1 MSGPRRRL
9 IALAAAMGAAGLV
22 ALVGVMTVDTRRPTP
37 TVADASAP
45 ATLRWDALV
54 PPGWDPTQRFRA
66 LKLDTLSDA
75 DPRAAQLL
83 QDMRATW
90 DNAPLNTALDGR
102 GVRLAGYVVP
112 LEAASGELREFLL
125 VPYYGACIHSP
136 PPPANQVVHVRL
148 VRPLPGLR
156 LMDAVWVSGVLHA
169 RRQGSLMG
177 TSGYGLD
184 DGSATPYLG
193 PPGELPGPVPPPAK

>member
-1 MSGPRRRL
+1 MSWPRRRWL
-9 IALAAAMGAAGLV
+9 ALGAAAAAAGV
-22 ALVGVMTVDTRRPTP
+22 AAIVGVMSVDARRPTA
-37 TVADASAP
+37 VASDASAP

-102 GVRLAGYVVP
+102 AVRLAGYVVP
-112 LEAASGELREFLL
+112 LEARAGELREFLL

-136 PPPANQVVHVRL
+136 PPPANQVVHVTL
-148 VRPLPGLR
+148 LRPLPGLR

-169 RRQGSLMG
+169 RRKGSLMG
-177 TSGYGLD
+177 VSGYALD
-184 DGSATPYLG
+184 EGSASPDLG
-193 PPGELPGPVPPPAK
+193 PPGELPGPVPPPAR